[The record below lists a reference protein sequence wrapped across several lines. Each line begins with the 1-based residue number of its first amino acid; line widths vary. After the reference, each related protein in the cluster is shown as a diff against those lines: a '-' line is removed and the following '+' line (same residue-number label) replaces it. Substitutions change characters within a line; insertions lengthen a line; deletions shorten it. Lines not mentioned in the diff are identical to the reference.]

1 MGRDTLRDVVELSS
15 SGDGAT
21 PEHETEANGV
31 GEAPGGFAE
40 IISYAS
46 DW

>member
-1 MGRDTLRDVVELSS
+1 MGGDTLRDVVELSS
-15 SGDGAT
+15 NGDGAT
-21 PEHETEANGV
+21 PEHETEPNGV
-31 GEAPGGFAE
+31 GKAPVGFAE